1 MATWEVRLRA
11 SLQVAP
17 GGEPDGPGARTA
29 LDLSSAFGVWVV
41 PVRNGWG
48 QSRVWRVRFA
58 GLALAMAALLA
69 SCRREVETPP
79 LEIRPVRTVTV
90 GKRDAAVPVTLTGT
104 IRAQDEA
111 PLAFRLS
118 GRMIDRRVSLGDRVR
133 PGQLV
138 ARLEPQNEQNA
149 LRSARA
155 NLAAAQGQ
163 LVNARASLQRREP
176 LAARGAVSLAELDQ
190 ARESF
195 QTAQAQVDS
204 AAAQVKFAQDQLS
217 FTELRTNAAGVITA
231 VGAEPGEV
239 VAAGRMVVT
248 LAREGGR
255 DAIFDVPG
263 QLVRSAPRDTPVTVS
278 PIDDPGVTTTG
289 RIREVA
295 PQADPVTRTFEVRVG
310 LTDPPAAMRLGATVV
325 GRIALASEAIID
337 VPATALVTS
346 NQQPAVWVVDPA
358 TSTVSLRAIDVL
370 RFEPDAVVVSQG
382 LAPGD
387 IVVTAGVQA
396 LYPGQ
401 KVRLLDSPG

>member
-1 MATWEVRLRA
+1 MVALLVSCQREV
-11 SLQVAP
+11 VAP
-17 GGEPDGPGARTA
+17 P
-29 LDLSSAFGVWVV
+29 LD
-41 PVRNGWG
+41 
-48 QSRVWRVRFA
+48 
-58 GLALAMAALLA
+58 
-69 SCRREVETPP
+69 
-79 LEIRPVRTVTV
+79 IRPVRTVTV
-90 GKRDAAVPVTLTGT
+90 AQRDAAVPVTLTGT
-104 IRAQDEA
+104 MRARDEA

-118 GRMIDRRVSLGDRVR
+118 GRMIDRRVNLGDRVR

-155 NLAAAQGQ
+155 SLVAAQGQ

-195 QTAQAQVDS
+195 QTAKAQVD
-204 AAAQVKFAQDQLS
+204 AAEAQVKFAQDQLG
-217 FTELRTNAAGVITA
+217 FTELRADTAGVITA

-239 VAAGRMVVT
+239 VGAGRMVVT

-255 DAIFDVPG
+255 DAVFDVPG
-263 QLVRSAPRDTPVTVS
+263 QLMRSAPRDTPITVS
-278 PIDDPGVTTTG
+278 LIDDPGVTASG
-289 RIREVA
+289 RVREVA

-310 LTDPPAAMRLGATVV
+310 LANPPVAMRLGATVA
-325 GRIALASEAIID
+325 GRITLASEAILD

-346 NQQPAVWVVDPA
+346 NQQPTVWVVDPV
-358 TSTVSLRAIDVL
+358 TSTVSLRPIDVL
-370 RFEPDAVVVSQG
+370 RFDPDAVVVAKG

-387 IVVTAGVQA
+387 VVVTAGVQA